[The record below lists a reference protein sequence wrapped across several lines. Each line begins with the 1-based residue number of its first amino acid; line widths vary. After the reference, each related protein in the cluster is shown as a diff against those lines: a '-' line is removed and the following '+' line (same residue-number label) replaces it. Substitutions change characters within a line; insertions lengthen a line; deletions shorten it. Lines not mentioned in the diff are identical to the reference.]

1 MNPVDVLAVML
12 AGAHCP
18 RMQPQIAKELGQARL
33 CVAALIAAV
42 EPLLTPD
49 ATIIAGD
56 IRIPLAGSS
65 VEAMEALIRARRALA
80 ECKGAGQ

>member
-1 MNPVDVLAVML
+1 MKPVDVLGVML

-18 RMQPQIAKELGQARL
+18 RMQPEIAKELVQARL
-33 CVAALIAAV
+33 CVAALIAAI

-56 IRIPLAGSS
+56 IRIPLPGSS
-65 VEAMEALIRARRALA
+65 VEAMETLNRARIALA
-80 ECKGAGQ
+80 ESKGAGQ